1 MPHGQRIRCVGFLSE
16 DGRWAR
22 CSREE
27 YAESLSL
34 DESTTPATYLH
45 HLDGDCR
52 CGTSHS
58 SALPV
63 SLTGTKGTSS
73 RRIVATYDYTDE
85 ECSFLFQTVR
95 WEPKDFSQR
104 QPDGN
109 DGWKWNLRGV
119 RRVLYRLPEL
129 IASGS
134 AQPVFLVEGEKDA
147 DRLWDQG
154 LVATSNPMGAKKWLP
169 EYSGFL
175 KDRHAVTIQDND
187 SDGVAHVEK
196 VAQSLYGQSRSI
208 RAVKLNG
215 LLKGG
220 DVSDWLDAGHTTEEL
235 LELARHT
242 PEWEPTET
250 DGTEDGPNVSG
261 PRVVR
266 LSDVESESVSW
277 LWKGYIPYGK
287 VTLIA
292 GDPGL
297 GKSWSTLD
305 LAARLTVG
313 GETPDRQH
321 TMDQGAVVLL
331 TAEDGI
337 ADTVRPRIDV
347 QGGDASLVHILEG
360 VFEPD
365 GTERLPSLIEDVGTL
380 EQVVIEAN
388 ARLIIIDP
396 LNAYIGRTDSHND
409 AQIRRALT
417 PLSKMAERTGA
428 AVVVVMHLNQATLQP
443 ALYRVQGTIGYVGAA
458 RSVLLVVADKEEP
471 GRRLLVPIKANLAAE
486 MPAIAFTITQEP
498 ALAWQGVV
506 DVDIAD
512 LLSAIP
518 WKQSKL
524 EEAKDFLNE
533 TLGYGGVPS
542 DEIDVAS
549 SKRGI
554 SQATLRRAKTAIGV
568 LAIHIGEQG
577 PNGEGYWECRLPSDQ
592 DDQDS
597 LCDGNERLAKSHA
610 NKALIVTEPLGTN
623 SIKALITNPQKNM
636 TALMDGVEQ
645 DEHLANSGADHDG
658 RLASDGVDDEVRV

>member
-1 MPHGQRIRCVGFLSE
+1 L
-16 DGRWAR
+16 
-22 CSREE
+22 
-27 YAESLSL
+27 
-34 DESTTPATYLH
+34 
-45 HLDGDCR
+45 
-52 CGTSHS
+52 
-58 SALPV
+58 
-63 SLTGTKGTSS
+63 
-73 RRIVATYDYTDE
+73 
-85 ECSFLFQTVR
+85 LFQTVR

-104 QPDGN
+104 QPDGE
-109 DGWKWNLRGV
+109 GWTWDLQGV

-129 IASGS
+129 ISTDPAK
-134 AQPVFLVEGEKDA
+134 PVFIVEGEKDA

-154 LVATSNPMGAKKWLP
+154 LVATTNPMGAKKWLP

-250 DGTEDGPNVSG
+250 DGTEDGRNVSG

-347 QGGDASLVHILEG
+347 QSGDASLVHILEG

-428 AVVVVMHLNQATLQP
+428 AVLVVMHLNQATLQP
-443 ALYRVQGTIGYVGAA
+443 ALYRVQGSIGYVGAA

-542 DEIDVAS
+542 DDIDVAS

-610 NKALIVTEPLGTN
+610 NKALIVNEPLGTN
-623 SIKALITNPQKNM
+623 SSKALITNPQKNM